1 MGITSRRQAEKWIE
15 DGRVSVNGKVLREQG
30 YKLDLEND
38 QVTVDG
44 KLVAVKEPP
53 KVYWLFNKPDM
64 YLTAA
69 KAENDKSV
77 FLTYRRLE
85 SSLLES
91 LQLVV

>member
-44 KLVAVKEPP
+44 KLVAAKQPP
-53 KVYWLFNKPDM
+53 KFIGCLINQM
-64 YLTAA
+64 CIT
-69 KAENDKSV
+69 
-77 FLTYRRLE
+77 
-85 SSLLES
+85 
-91 LQLVV
+91 